1 MSYTTANIPTTGQWI
16 SVKDRMPD
24 ELQVVLVHGKHENEY
39 YNGFGVTWI
48 GYGRWVGEI
57 HPVTHWM
64 ELPQV
69 PNAE

>member
-1 MSYTTANIPTTGQWI
+1 MSSTTANIPTTGQWI

-39 YNGFGVTWI
+39 YNGFGVNWMS
-48 GYGRWVGEI
+48 YGRWVGKI

-64 ELPQV
+64 ELPQT